1 MIKNKKYCFSFSGDR
16 IFLPGTKT
24 IEGTLKSA
32 FDIAEGRYFKDGE
45 LRVMMNL
52 KTILFKLKLRKLRH
66 GDVVLVKEEGKL
78 KGFRVIGNQ
87 FNIKIDE
94 YNKQE
99 AKTRGRVA
107 VLTLYNGIKITPD
120 RLKDFYINNSYL
132 GYNFR
137 VLRTKDVTEVF

>member
-1 MIKNKKYCFSFSGDR
+1 
-16 IFLPGTKT
+16 
-24 IEGTLKSA
+24 
-32 FDIAEGRYFKDGE
+32 
-45 LRVMMNL
+45 MNL
-52 KTILFKLKLRKLRH
+52 KTILFKLKLRKLRD
-66 GDVVLVKEEGKL
+66 GDFVSVKEEGKL
-78 KGFRVIGNQ
+78 RFYKVIGNQ
-87 FNIKIDE
+87 FNVKIDE

-107 VLTLYNGIKITPD
+107 VLNFYNGIKITPD